1 MDELASDQSQVVIGD
16 ASFVDL
22 FLSITNSEEDAFNT
36 YLTFNLS
43 NTLFSSAKSL
53 NVSERM
59 HTRMH
64 AYY

>member
-36 YLTFNLS
+36 YLAFNLS
-43 NTLFSSAKSL
+43 NTLFSLAKSL
-53 NVSERM
+53 NVSE
-59 HTRMH
+59 
-64 AYY
+64 

>member
-36 YLTFNLS
+36 YLAFNLS

-59 HTRMH
+59 NTRMH